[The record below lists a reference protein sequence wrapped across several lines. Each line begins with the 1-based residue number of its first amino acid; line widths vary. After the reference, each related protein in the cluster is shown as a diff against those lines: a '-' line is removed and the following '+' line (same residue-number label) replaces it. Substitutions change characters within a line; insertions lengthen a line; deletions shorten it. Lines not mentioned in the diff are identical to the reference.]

1 MNKKGFTIVEL
12 LVTIVILGIILTI
25 VYPAVTSTI
34 NSSRVKAHNS
44 QIKVIEKAMKLYYLE
59 HSENLKDLNNAGTMD
74 GCSESTV
81 SVNATTT
88 SLNPNTF
95 IQTLIDE
102 GYISDNETKN
112 GKLIDPCTDK
122 DISEGAIIE
131 VNWSCNTKQ
140 YEYKFKPNSTCN

>member
-44 QIKVIEKAMKLYYLE
+44 QIKVIEKAMKLYYLDNVDE
-59 HSENLKDLNNAGTMD
+59 LQDLNDNGTMN
-74 GCSESTV
+74 GCSESTA
-81 SVNATTT
+81 SVPATTA
-88 SLNPNTF
+88 SVPNIS

-102 GYISDNETKN
+102 GYISDNETKD
-112 GKLIDPCTDK
+112 GKLIDPCTDEQ
-122 DISEGAIIE
+122 IEGTFS

-140 YEYKFKPNSTCN
+140 YEYKFVPNSTCN